1 MRKYISNI
9 EEIEDYKIDEELKLM
24 INKIFEEDLNIYL
37 QDTCVFGLYQVYTE
51 SDQFLGYAEK

>member
-24 INKIFEEDLNIYL
+24 INKI
-37 QDTCVFGLYQVYTE
+37 YQKGVIN
-51 SDQFLGYAEK
+51 